1 MLTVWC
7 CLFGVLFVCRL
18 ILENLLK
25 YGLRM
30 NFFKYIA
37 ASLSGRGNLPLV
49 LAFPALLLLSFASL
63 GVELLAWRFVHGED
77 QVGGGEGYRA
87 ASRALC
93 QHGCLGRCASAA
105 GGSLGMLVAQLQR
118 THPCALSAT
127 AHYPFCCASVFGHPL
142 QASSM
147 LCVTSEVVCLPEVY
161 FTGHGCR
168 RGITWSRKTCHLR
181 QWTGCCASA
190 PG

>member
-1 MLTVWC
+1 
-7 CLFGVLFVCRL
+7 VLFVCRL

-77 QVGGGEGYRA
+77 QVGGDAAVVQDRGEY
-87 ASRALC
+87 
-93 QHGCLGRCASAA
+93 
-105 GGSLGMLVAQLQR
+105 
-118 THPCALSAT
+118 
-127 AHYPFCCASVFGHPL
+127 
-142 QASSM
+142 ASSDN
-147 LCVTSEVVCLPEVY
+147 VC
-161 FTGHGCR
+161 FSS
-168 RGITWSRKTCHLR
+168 WQHL
-181 QWTGCCASA
+181 WHACCPVASHPSVPLSTFAVHLTGCIS
-190 PG
+190 